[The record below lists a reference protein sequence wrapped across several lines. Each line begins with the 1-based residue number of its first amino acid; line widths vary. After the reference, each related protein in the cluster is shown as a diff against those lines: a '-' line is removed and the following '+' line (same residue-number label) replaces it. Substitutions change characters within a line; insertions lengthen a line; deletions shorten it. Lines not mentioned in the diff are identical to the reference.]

1 MSPDLLS
8 FLAEDGEVLIYR
20 PRLRR
25 LTGSVTSAIFLGRV
39 VFWRHKMKRPFY
51 KFREPPG
58 KGHPAYKEGDSWAE
72 ELGFGTRE
80 LRSAIMATSGRVRPD
95 HPRPDTF
102 LWRWTTRDRLTFWD
116 VNVAVL
122 AKALE
127 EVYFPNGQN
136 DHYQKDEPAVTKW
149 ANRSPERISTTIRTN
164 STHSPVAAGDG
175 KTRPAHSEAGE
186 LKTLRSSTGWLGQH
200 PMRGCFPNPVPWR
213 FCAAKA
219 SRMRARPAAS
229 SPSGRRWPP
238 GARTPIPRPRSCGPA
253 ATGWPRQRKA
263 ISACRHGSHN
273 SSLQRLRPYDFCPV
287 GTQSGHDEV

>member
-1 MSPDLLS
+1 MRDDLLS

-39 VFWRHKMKRPFY
+39 VFWRYKMKRPFY

-80 LRSAIMATSGRVRPD
+80 LRSAIMATSGIVRHA

-127 EVYFPNGQN
+127 AVYFPNGQN
-136 DHYQKDEPAVTKW
+136 DHYQKDEPTVTKW
-149 ANRSPERISTTIRTN
+149 ANRPPERISTTIRTN
-164 STHSPVAAGDG
+164 STHRPVAAGDG

-186 LKTLRSSTGWLGQH
+186 LNLAREFGLAWSTSHARLLPESRAVAILRHEGIEDAGEARRIVAEW
-200 PMRGCFPNPVPWR
+200 
-213 FCAAKA
+213 AAMNT
-219 SRMRARPAAS
+219 RDPDCDPAAALV
-229 SPSGRRWPP
+229 W
-238 GARTPIPRPRSCGPA
+238 
-253 ATGWPRQRKA
+253 
-263 ISACRHGSHN
+263 ACRNRLVATEEGD
-273 SSLQRLRPYDFCPV
+273 QRLPAW
-287 GTQSGHDEV
+287 S

>member
-80 LRSAIMATSGRVRPD
+80 LRSAIMATSGIVRRA
-95 HPRPDTF
+95 HPHPDTF

-127 EVYFPNGQN
+127 AVYFPNGQN
-136 DHYQKDEPAVTKW
+136 DHYQKDEPTVTKG
-149 ANRSPERISTTIRTN
+149 AMRPPERISTTIKTN
-164 STHSPVAAGDG
+164 STHRPVAAGDG
-175 KTRPAHSEAGE
+175 KPGAERSETGKLSFAHEFGLAWTATHEHLLPESRAVAILRREGIGDAGE
-186 LKTLRSSTGWLGQH
+186 ARRIIAEW
-200 PMRGCFPNPVPWR
+200 
-213 FCAAKA
+213 AAMA
-219 SRMRARPAAS
+219 ARRPDSDPAAALV
-229 SPSGRRWPP
+229 W
-238 GARTPIPRPRSCGPA
+238 
-253 ATGWPRQRKA
+253 
-263 ISACRHGSHN
+263 ACRNYLTATKEGDQHLPAWS
-273 SSLQRLRPYDFCPV
+273 
-287 GTQSGHDEV
+287 